1 MQNLDHA
8 SGECLLER
16 SRCGDEA
23 AFQRLYERHR
33 DATFRFAYMMLGSA
47 EKAEDVTHDCFVSL
61 IQNSKKFDPSRASLR
76 MYLYSATRNLA
87 AKSFCDTASEVAL
100 DDLKAARVS
109 GTSEQPLR
117 NLLHQEL
124 SGEIQKAISQMPPL
138 QREVVVLFEY
148 QEQSL
153 TEIAAIVGA
162 DLCTVKSRL
171 HRARE
176 RLRRELAA
184 LLDGDAHRGR
194 EESNHER

>member
-1 MQNLDHA
+1 
-8 SGECLLER
+8 
-16 SRCGDEA
+16 
-23 AFQRLYERHR
+23 
-33 DATFRFAYMMLGSA
+33 MMLGSA

-153 TEIAAIVGA
+153 TWI
-162 DLCTVKSRL
+162 
-171 HRARE
+171 
-176 RLRRELAA
+176 RRENEPSGIQRLQFAYSSENR
-184 LLDGDAHRGR
+184 LCKFIRQL
-194 EESNHER
+194 